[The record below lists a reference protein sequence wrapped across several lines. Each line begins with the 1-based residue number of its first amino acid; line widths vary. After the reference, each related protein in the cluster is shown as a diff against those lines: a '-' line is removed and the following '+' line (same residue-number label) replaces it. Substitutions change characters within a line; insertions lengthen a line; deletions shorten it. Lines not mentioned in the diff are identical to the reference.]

1 MKFINPST
9 KITKWSDHKTKFSLS
24 LPLKGYSLLPEL
36 EKNPKFLVEEKTEKV
51 SAELNFYYHLLPG
64 FTLGGPEKDEIRA
77 LSCIVVLCT

>member
-1 MKFINPST
+1 MYFINPST

-51 SAELNFYYHLLPG
+51 SAELNFYYHFG
-64 FTLGGPEKDEIRA
+64 IHTGGPGKDEIRA